1 MTNSIVQQGITALL
15 DSWIEAE
22 RKGVEFPVPFDAA
35 WRMAGYSTK
44 ASAKRYIKDVDPD
57 YVSTQTLNKESCN
70 VSGVTRFENITLSVD
85 GFSDFCLL
93 SKTPEGRLIRK
104 YFIDAEKK
112 WKLVQQV
119 APAVAEEVEVLAM
132 KIQLATIESQ
142 KVALEQKLI
151 DTRNTIV
158 VTCPQAIADRILG
171 VSVVKETEYVDRT
184 ILPSGQINDGV
195 GITYIQKRYGF
206 KSTKEAWDVLES
218 VGCGK
223 GSDVWNPQLRA
234 VESAVIDRSILSDLD
249 RLIYE
254 SPSRQTWISE
264 SRGFFD

>member
-1 MTNSIVQQGITALL
+1 MTDLILTPQQISVSLEDKDGELRL
-15 DSWIEAE
+15 DSRIMADGFGIKNHTHYRNNILVPNEESFAE
-22 RKGVEFPVPFDAA
+22 LGVVLKTTLPSGEIVWYLNQAQVNF
-35 WRMAGYSTK
+35 AGTLARNTEKAVKFKLNLVKAFEIAKQIIPAQSERLRELELELELTK
-44 ASAKRYIKDVDPD
+44 AK
-57 YVSTQTLNKESCN
+57 Q
-70 VSGVTRFENITLSVD
+70 
-85 GFSDFCLL
+85 LL
-93 SKTPEGRLIRK
+93 ISSEH
-104 YFIDAEKK
+104 
-112 WKLVQQV
+112 
-119 APAVAEEVEVLAM
+119 
-132 KIQLATIESQ
+132 
-142 KVALEQKLI
+142 KLI

-223 GSDVWNPQLRA
+223 GSDIWKPQLRA

-254 SPSRQTWISE
+254 STSRQTWISE
-264 SRGFFD
+264 SRGFFN